1 MFVGD
6 GEGYFGYRVLQY
18 QSKLQNQVIVSAPL
32 RGNQNKSGAI
42 FSCSLKT
49 KECQLLYQQDTDGI
63 RFFGM
68 SLAVKPTPPTG
79 LISCSPSLT
88 HECNGNSYLNS
99 ICYEFNRELDTVTNS
114 TVAFQ
119 ECTKDLVNLVFL
131 FDGSSSM
138 KSDDFKMNKDF
149 IWDVMSNLKN
159 SSIQFAAA
167 QFSETTRTV
176 FTFKDYMDGTA
187 KKKLDDEKHMQDITN
202 TYDAIGYV
210 LQHLFNNVTSGVTPE
225 ATKAL
230 VIITDGSPSDEHS
243 QKNNKQ
249 NVLEKCEEQSIQRYI
264 IGVGQVKLNK
274 LTALASEPKKEN
286 TFMIKNYS
294 GLKGLLD
301 NLQNKIYNIEGEQR
315 GVSRNLVKEL
325 SQSGFSAAYN
335 EDLLFLGA
343 VGSNNWRGI
352 LYGVT
357 GSGAETREI
366 EITDPELNEDSYMGY
381 SLVVGEKGGVS
392 LLFSGAPRAN
402 HRGQVTLFSKQNDTW
417 NIMTRVIGEQIG
429 SYFGASLC
437 LLDVDANGDTDFLVV
452 GAPLYYQAHP
462 QREGMMYIYSL
473 TQQLKL
479 VTVQEVCE
487 CVQGRFGTSMAPIAD
502 LNGDELQD
510 LTVGAP
516 LEDDGRGAV
525 YIYLGN
531 RTQGI
536 RPQYSQRIPAQ
547 TLSEKLQQFGL
558 AIDGVMD
565 MSGDRLNDITVGAR
579 GMVVLLMA
587 RPVLSVSAKL
597 SFSPSEISLN
607 NFDCILR
614 TETTF
619 PIITLTTC
627 FTMAESTNSTGDANL
642 SLNISFR
649 LTADAVRQD
658 SRAFF
663 EQTIKTSRSLLQ
675 SVLLSSQHSCFNN
688 TVYMLNCV
696 KDTLSPLLIRMNFSQ
711 VEQQPGSSRAV
722 LNMDSRT
729 MAYVEVPFQRNC
741 RENVSCEADL
751 ELDFKFMNSSLLV
764 VDQAYFIITVSLLNK
779 GDDSFNT
786 SIVLHYPPGL
796 SLSKFETI
804 KANRRTLTS
813 CGDRDDG
820 ALNKTTCSISR
831 PVYRS
836 KTNAT
841 FQGIFR
847 ISRFYNWNDTLEMT
861 LVASSDNNRNFSH
874 GSVRKILPV
883 QYAVDLSVS
892 FVPELSKVYL
902 PFTLE
907 DRGPKPVIIIY
918 SVKNLGL
925 KGLPVSLSFLMP
937 SQISQNFT
945 LNKHTISVSQN
956 MNNCSIIMEPSSI
969 CSMWISCVRFQC
981 AFSSLEPESD
991 VQFEL
996 RADLTFHNLQNY
1008 TGRWSFHEFRLE
1020 DVFSP
1025 YAKLGFDQNHYTQI
1039 SSGPADDPS
1048 KGHKAEVSVR
1058 IEMVVPPDMIMIWSC
1073 GGGGGFLLLIII
1085 TVLLLKCG
1093 FFKRKGPYSMCYEKE
1108 QEGGKEGQLGEG
1120 DMCGEG
1126 GVETGP
1132 GVGHDGKED
1141 VCSTNSNG
1149 TAKDLSPARE
1159 GQPLIA
1165 SGETEKE
1172 EIKNNNAAK
1181 EKCQE

>member
-1 MFVGD
+1 
-6 GEGYFGYRVLQY
+6 
-18 QSKLQNQVIVSAPL
+18 
-32 RGNQNKSGAI
+32 
-42 FSCSLKT
+42 
-49 KECQLLYQQDTDGI
+49 
-63 RFFGM
+63 M

-301 NLQNKIYNIEGEQR
+301 NLQNKIYNIEG
-315 GVSRNLVKEL
+315 VSRNLVKEL

-473 TQQLKL
+473 TQQPFSQ
-479 VTVQEVCE
+479 TVNLSNSQS
-487 CVQGRFGTSMAPIAD
+487 GRFGTSMAPIAD

-627 FTMAESTNSTGDANL
+627 FTMAESTNSTGI
-642 SLNISFR
+642 LNISFR

-804 KANRRTLTS
+804 KVQRTLTS

-836 KTNAT
+836 KTNVNLPLFSCVKAT
-841 FQGIFR
+841 SCLLFFCV
-847 ISRFYNWNDTLEMT
+847 Y
-861 LVASSDNNRNFSH
+861 SDNNRNFSH

-945 LNKHTISVSQN
+945 LNKHTISVSQVF
-956 MNNCSIIMEPSSI
+956 I
-969 CSMWISCVRFQC
+969 
-981 AFSSLEPESD
+981 
-991 VQFEL
+991 
-996 RADLTFHNLQNY
+996 H
-1008 TGRWSFHEFRLE
+1008 SFIHIY
-1020 DVFSP
+1020 FSP
-1025 YAKLGFDQNHYTQI
+1025 YA
-1039 SSGPADDPS
+1039 
-1048 KGHKAEVSVR
+1048 
-1058 IEMVVPPDMIMIWSC
+1058 C
-1073 GGGGGFLLLIII
+1073 
-1085 TVLLLKCG
+1085 
-1093 FFKRKGPYSMCYEKE
+1093 
-1108 QEGGKEGQLGEG
+1108 
-1120 DMCGEG
+1120 
-1126 GVETGP
+1126 
-1132 GVGHDGKED
+1132 
-1141 VCSTNSNG
+1141 CSDHS
-1149 TAKDLSPARE
+1149 
-1159 GQPLIA
+1159 Q
-1165 SGETEKE
+1165 
-1172 EIKNNNAAK
+1172 
-1181 EKCQE
+1181 

>member
-1 MFVGD
+1 
-6 GEGYFGYRVLQY
+6 
-18 QSKLQNQVIVSAPL
+18 
-32 RGNQNKSGAI
+32 
-42 FSCSLKT
+42 
-49 KECQLLYQQDTDGI
+49 
-63 RFFGM
+63 M

-301 NLQNKIYNIEGEQR
+301 NLQNKIYNIE
-315 GVSRNLVKEL
+315 VSRNLVKEL

-473 TQQLKL
+473 TQQSLYLK
-479 VTVQEVCE
+479 VCE

-627 FTMAESTNSTGDANL
+627 FTMAESTNSTGI
-642 SLNISFR
+642 LNISFR

-804 KANRRTLTS
+804 KVQTLTS

-861 LVASSDNNRNFSH
+861 LVATTSLPPLFFVLPRLSS
-874 GSVRKILPV
+874 
-883 QYAVDLSVS
+883 
-892 FVPELSKVYL
+892 VPELSKVYL

-945 LNKHTISVSQN
+945 LNKHTISVSQVF
-956 MNNCSIIMEPSSI
+956 I
-969 CSMWISCVRFQC
+969 
-981 AFSSLEPESD
+981 
-991 VQFEL
+991 
-996 RADLTFHNLQNY
+996 H
-1008 TGRWSFHEFRLE
+1008 SFIHIY
-1020 DVFSP
+1020 FSP
-1025 YAKLGFDQNHYTQI
+1025 YA
-1039 SSGPADDPS
+1039 
-1048 KGHKAEVSVR
+1048 
-1058 IEMVVPPDMIMIWSC
+1058 C
-1073 GGGGGFLLLIII
+1073 
-1085 TVLLLKCG
+1085 
-1093 FFKRKGPYSMCYEKE
+1093 
-1108 QEGGKEGQLGEG
+1108 
-1120 DMCGEG
+1120 
-1126 GVETGP
+1126 
-1132 GVGHDGKED
+1132 
-1141 VCSTNSNG
+1141 CSDHS
-1149 TAKDLSPARE
+1149 
-1159 GQPLIA
+1159 Q
-1165 SGETEKE
+1165 
-1172 EIKNNNAAK
+1172 
-1181 EKCQE
+1181 